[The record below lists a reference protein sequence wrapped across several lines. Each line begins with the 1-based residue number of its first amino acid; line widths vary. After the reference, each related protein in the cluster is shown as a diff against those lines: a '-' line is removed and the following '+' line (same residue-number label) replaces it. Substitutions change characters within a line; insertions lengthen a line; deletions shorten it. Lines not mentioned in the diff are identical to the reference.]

1 MNEEEMVMPILK
13 SCTLAAA
20 LALAIASTTLAR
32 QSKTIAGDTKFVTA
46 TVEAIESSSREVT
59 VKKPDGTYDVFY
71 VPAGMTRFDTLK
83 IGDTITAKYYENM
96 VVSVKPAGEKD
107 VDTTTGGVVH
117 AADTR
122 AATTSHQRKIT
133 AMIAAIDPKVPSI
146 TFTGPNGWK
155 YTTRVEDTAALAK
168 VKVGDKVDITW
179 TEAMILSLDE
189 GK

>member
-32 QSKTIAGDTKFVTA
+32 QSKTITGDTKFVTA

-71 VPAGMTRFDTLK
+71 VPAGVKRFDTLK

-133 AMIAAIDPKVPSI
+133 AMIAAVTRTSPASGERRRNPRTADRHSDHERGWSAAGPASTRRGTSSI
-146 TFTGPNGWK
+146 
-155 YTTRVEDTAALAK
+155 
-168 VKVGDKVDITW
+168 
-179 TEAMILSLDE
+179 ILR